1 MTPTI
6 NESLNILIVDDEV
19 NIRKTLSV
27 CLETE
32 GHKVIAVSNFQD
44 ALAKASRR
52 SFEMV
57 FMGLRKPFTPAQVNL
72 TARNVFEMRT
82 LEQRVAWKLKERR
95 KAND

>member
-6 NESLNILIVDDEV
+6 SQSLNILIVDDKV

-44 ALAKASRR
+44 ALAEASRR
-52 SFEMV
+52 SFEIA
-57 FMGLRKPFTPAQVNL
+57 FMGLRKPFTPAQVKL
-72 TARNVFEMRT
+72 AVRNVFEMGA
-82 LEQRVAWKLKERR
+82 LEQRVG
-95 KAND
+95 